1 MRIVIYGKPDC
12 ARCDLA
18 KAILHGLAEY
28 REHGALFDDYDSDA
42 AVEIATATNGELPIV
57 VIETQAG
64 RLALGLGKDGHVS
77 GCADGACRI
86 DIGGGGS

>member
-12 ARCDLA
+12 ARCELA
-18 KAILHGLAEY
+18 KAILSGLAEY

-42 AVEIATATNGELPIV
+42 AVEIATSTGGELPIV
-57 VIETQAG
+57 VIETGAG

-77 GCADGACRI
+77 GCDDGACRI
-86 DIGGGGS
+86 DIGGNGS